1 MEEDVEPKSDD
12 TKETKQ
18 ICIDNNKKID
28 EIKSKSD
35 EKAIKKRGVLPTR
48 DVNEEAGI
56 ISADEEDEEENYDD
70 DEDDDVEGEDE
81 EEENES
87 IQEIIEESS
96 EERINDEKIE
106 EKKDDSIVNPTPVI
120 FTANNGKI
128 IEEKS
133 CLVIH
138 STQQDKELLVNKIST
153 ILKFN
158 LIEKENVNNV
168 DESLHNGINK
178 GEVDSITTKFNAS
191 TQEGKGY
198 FNSN

>member
-1 MEEDVEPKSDD
+1 MEEDVEPKSEDV
-12 TKETKQ
+12 KETKQ
-18 ICIDNNKKID
+18 ICIDNNEKTD
-28 EIKSKSD
+28 EIKSQSE
-35 EKAIKKRGVLPTR
+35 EKATKKRSVSPSG
-48 DVNEEAGI
+48 DVEEEAGI

-70 DEDDDVEGEDE
+70 DDDVEVGDEEE

-120 FTANNGKI
+120 FAANNGKN
-128 IEEKS
+128 IEENS

-138 STQQDKELLVNKIST
+138 STLLIHKISK

-158 LIEKENVNNV
+158 LIEKENINNV

-178 GEVDSITTKFNAS
+178 GEVDSVRTKMNAS
-191 TQEGKGY
+191 IQEEKGY
-198 FNSN
+198 F